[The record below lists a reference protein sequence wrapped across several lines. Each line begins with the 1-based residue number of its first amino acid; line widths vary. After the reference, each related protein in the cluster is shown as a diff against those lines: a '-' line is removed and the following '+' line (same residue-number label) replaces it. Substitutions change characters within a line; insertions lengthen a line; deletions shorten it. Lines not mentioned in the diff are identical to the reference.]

1 MQMIF
6 FLGLSGPEIWHSFL
20 CKSRQLYGN
29 LLMDVSMRVSY
40 WQVPIEDLK
49 DRLRAIKNKLIRIIS
64 IFFYKTIFRKL
75 FNNLFR
81 HKWRKFEFFAETHL
95 VQFDVKLNFSLFFTD
110 EKVGGAGRRRRRGR
124 CLTSRSG
131 PLWSVTAAD
140 RMWFHLSAE
149 TSSPVKILCFV
160 SPVTEPI
167 FSRSIIDFIHFKKVR

>member
-64 IFFYKTIFRKL
+64 IFFL
-75 FNNLFR
+75 
-81 HKWRKFEFFAETHL
+81 
-95 VQFDVKLNFSLFFTD
+95 QSNF
-110 EKVGGAGRRRRRGR
+110 
-124 CLTSRSG
+124 
-131 PLWSVTAAD
+131 
-140 RMWFHLSAE
+140 
-149 TSSPVKILCFV
+149 
-160 SPVTEPI
+160 
-167 FSRSIIDFIHFKKVR
+167 